1 MSVETYGQ
9 LSNNFVYSAIAVY
22 AFAMLTYAAEL
33 AMRTTTRGPEALV
46 TASATGAVSPA
57 TPARSRNV
65 IVDSGRQNHH
75 RDGVADRWGPVGSAL
90 TVLAGLLLAGGVLTR
105 GLAAGRVPW
114 GNMYEF
120 AIVAALTVTA
130 AYLAFLRREH
140 VRDFGVWVVALVLL
154 ALGLAV
160 TVLYT
165 PAGALVPVLNSYWLV
180 IHVAAAIVSGGVFT
194 VAAIAAALFLVKHR
208 SERRTAAGVRPGRYA
223 ALLPSSSTLDRVG
236 HAATLFAF
244 PIWTFAVIA
253 GAIWAENSW
262 GRYWGWDPK
271 ETWAFITW
279 VLYAWV
285 AWPQGEPVRGCGLPG
300 VPVQLLRGQHVD
312 HRPALL
318 RRRLRAV
325 RVALKHRK
333 TPRRHHHP
341 RRRGGT
347 GPPRHRSRDVA
358 EPTDPR
364 EGRCDGSPSRCSCCR
379 PGLVL
384 EGATHAPQA
393 RPGAHTREVSRAD
406 AADVARRLW
415 LRRCRYD
422 APEWADPRR

>member
-9 LSNNFVYSAIAVY
+9 LSNNLVYSAIAVY
-22 AFAMLTYAAEL
+22 AFAMLAYAAEV
-33 AMRTTTRGPEALV
+33 AMRTTTRAPQTQV
-46 TASATGAVSPA
+46 TAGAAASGATGPA
-57 TPARSRNV
+57 TSPRSPNV
-65 IVDSGRQNHH
+65 VVDPGRESHDH
-75 RDGVADRWGPVGSAL
+75 VGWAERWGPIGSAL

-105 GLAAGRVPW
+105 GLAVGRAPW

-130 AYLAFLRREH
+130 AYLAVLSRQN

-194 VAAIAAALFLVKHR
+194 VGAVAAALFLVKSR
-208 SERRTAAGVRPGRYA
+208 AERRSAAGARPGRYA
-223 ALLPSSSTLDRVG
+223 AVLPSSAALDRIG
-236 HAATLFAF
+236 HAAILFAF

-279 VLYAWV
+279 VLFAAYLHAQSTAGWRGRQANLFAVAGYLAFLFNFFGVNMWITGLHSYA
-285 AWPQGEPVRGCGLPG
+285 G
-300 VPVQLLRGQHVD
+300 V
-312 HRPALL
+312 
-318 RRRLRAV
+318 
-325 RVALKHRK
+325 
-333 TPRRHHHP
+333 
-341 RRRGGT
+341 
-347 GPPRHRSRDVA
+347 
-358 EPTDPR
+358 
-364 EGRCDGSPSRCSCCR
+364 
-379 PGLVL
+379 
-384 EGATHAPQA
+384 
-393 RPGAHTREVSRAD
+393 
-406 AADVARRLW
+406 
-415 LRRCRYD
+415 
-422 APEWADPRR
+422 